1 MKGKSTSKF
10 KNMTLSII
18 IPVFNEENTIKEIIK
33 RVWAVSLPVKKEIIV
48 VNDGSFDKTS
58 EILKKLKK
66 EFNFILKEHQEN
78 QGKGAA
84 IRTALSQATGDFI
97 LIQDADLELNPQEY
111 PILLKPLLEKKA
123 EVVYGSRF
131 LGKKEMDGNKK
142 KRNWPFY
149 LGGRFLTFLANLL
162 YGLNI
167 TDEPIGYKV
176 FKSEILKN
184 MDLECKGFE
193 FCPEVTAKIAKQ
205 GIKIYEVPVSCDSR
219 SRKEG
224 KKTKWKDG
232 IKAIW
237 TLIKYKFK

>member
-1 MKGKSTSKF
+1 
-10 KNMTLSII
+10 MTLSII
-18 IPVFNEENTIKEIIK
+18 IPVFNEENTIEEIIK
-33 RVWAVSLPVKKEIIV
+33 RVEAVPLPIKKEIIV
-48 VNDGSFDKTS
+48 VDDGSSDST
-58 EILKKLKK
+58 KKKLEQLKK
-66 EFNFILKEHQEN
+66 EFNFILIEHQKN

-84 IRTALSQATGDFI
+84 IKTALPRTTGDII

-111 PILLKPLLEKKA
+111 PILLRPILEGGA
-123 EVVYGSRF
+123 EVVYGSRI
-131 LGKKEMDGNKK
+131 LGRDKAANNYK
-142 KRNWPFY
+142 KRIWSFY

-184 MDLECKGFE
+184 MDLKSKGFE
-193 FCPEVTAKIAKQ
+193 FCPEVTAKVAKK

-224 KKTKWKDG
+224 KKTRWQDG
-232 IKAIW
+232 LKAIW
-237 TLIKYKFK
+237 TLIKYKFR